1 MNKFFLERVRELQEV
16 KIAVYYVHYHT
27 SSHYQL
33 TYFIVI
39 PLVMAHALHML
50 KALNIWLKW
59 FDRRP

>member
-16 KIAVYYVHYHT
+16 KIAAYYVHFYHT

-33 TYFIVI
+33 THFIVI
-39 PLVMAHALHML
+39 PLVVARALHML

-59 FDRRP
+59 FDR